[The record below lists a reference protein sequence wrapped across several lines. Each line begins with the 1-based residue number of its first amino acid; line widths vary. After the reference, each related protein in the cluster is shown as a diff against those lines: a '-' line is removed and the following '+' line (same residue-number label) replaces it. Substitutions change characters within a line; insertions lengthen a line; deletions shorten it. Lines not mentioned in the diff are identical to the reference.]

1 MTLDDWAVSLNEV
14 FLSFKRAGFTDQES
28 LYLTGQYMTT
38 QLTLTHLQQ
47 RNADG

>member
-14 FLSFKRAGFTDQES
+14 TCSFRRAGYTEQEA

-38 QLTLTHLQQ
+38 IMTLTHMQ
-47 RNADG
+47 RNTDG

>member
-14 FLSFKRAGFTDQES
+14 TCSFRRAGYTEQEA

-47 RNADG
+47 RNTDG

>member
-14 FLSFKRAGFTDQES
+14 TLSFRRAGYTEQEA

-38 QLTLTHLQQ
+38 QLTLTHLQ
-47 RNADG
+47 RNTDG